1 VGELAQAT
9 GLTIRALHHYDRVGL
24 LTPTRNA
31 GGHRCYAGSDVRRLH
46 QIVALRGFGLSL
58 TEIAGTL
65 DGTGPDLHD
74 LLRRQLE
81 QTQERIAAGRRLQAR
96 LLGVLGALGP
106 RDQPS
111 AQEIVE
117 LIEEMTNMDQAFTP
131 QQLEQMAQQRREMMD
146 RLTPQE
152 LADLQLR
159 REEATS
165 GLSPDQLT
173 EMRQHRRRLLPDSWL
188 PDS

>member
-1 VGELAQAT
+1 
-9 GLTIRALHHYDRVGL
+9 
-24 LTPTRNA
+24 
-31 GGHRCYAGSDVRRLH
+31 
-46 QIVALRGFGLSL
+46 
-58 TEIAGTL
+58 
-65 DGTGPDLHD
+65 
-74 LLRRQLE
+74 
-81 QTQERIAAGRRLQAR
+81 
-96 LLGVLGALGP
+96 
-106 RDQPS
+106 
-111 AQEIVE
+111 
-117 LIEEMTNMDQAFTP
+117 MDQAFIP

-152 LADLQLR
+152 PADLQLR